1 MTELEV
7 VHIQKVEWVSAEE
20 GKRQCASQTSSRLTF
35 GAGLFPFCPD
45 TEVHQ
50 TPQPRHYTPEQNS
63 NSPLEH
69 PLLTSS
75 LLDMSFFRAA
85 TCASL
90 T

>member
-63 NSPLEH
+63 NRDKTPSQTGEINYIS
-69 PLLTSS
+69 TYQNK
-75 LLDMSFFRAA
+75 
-85 TCASL
+85 
-90 T
+90 